1 MTRVLRYPFLSA
13 VCCLSA
19 LACAVARDIC
29 VGEGLSGWARVLLVM
44 TFVLLGL
51 CFTLLSCRFFVDEGG
66 VGVGFLLR
74 VRRTSWDDLASMGV
88 LSCNSRRTYLYGL
101 YHDSPGFLEMLH
113 RAPGCGRWGF
123 VVPTSRKLVRAVVA
137 FCPQEIDFT
146 PAPKTHSVN
155 PLRLLWH
162 QAAVYLLMLIPGA
175 ALAFFTGTMM
185 LFRASE
191 LPGALSVIGL
201 TLAAC
206 AMFAAGLFLLNRAAV
221 YVTACPCINEEGV
234 RAGFGMYMSWE
245 DVHFGYVHRRAQ
257 VSGMFLLSQP
267 LETVG
272 KRGQKPV
279 YCLSLP
285 DTSTLLLAYLTYCP
299 YAEKGIS
306 I

>member
-155 PLRLLWH
+155 PLRPLWH

>member
-1 MTRVLRYPFLSA
+1 
-13 VCCLSA
+13 
-19 LACAVARDIC
+19 
-29 VGEGLSGWARVLLVM
+29 M

-155 PLRLLWH
+155 PLRPLWH

-185 LFRASE
+185 LFRSSE

>member
-88 LSCNSRRTYLYGL
+88 LSCNSRRIYLYGL

-155 PLRLLWH
+155 PLRPLWH

-191 LPGALSVIGL
+191 LPGALSVVGL

>member
-29 VGEGLSGWARVLLVM
+29 VGEGLAGWARVLLVM

-155 PLRLLWH
+155 PLRPLWH

-191 LPGALSVIGL
+191 LPGALSVVGL

-272 KRGQKPV
+272 KSGQKPV

>member
-123 VVPTSRKLVRAVVA
+123 VVPTNRKLVRAVVA

-155 PLRLLWH
+155 PLRPLWH

-191 LPGALSVIGL
+191 LPGAFSVVGL

>member
-155 PLRLLWH
+155 PLRPLWH

-185 LFRASE
+185 LLRASE
-191 LPGALSVIGL
+191 LPGALSVVGL

>member
-29 VGEGLSGWARVLLVM
+29 VGEGIAGWARVLLVM
-44 TFVLLGL
+44 TFMLLGL

-113 RAPGCGRWGF
+113 CAPGCGRWGF

-155 PLRLLWH
+155 PLRPLWH

-191 LPGALSVIGL
+191 LPGALSVVGL

>member
-1 MTRVLRYPFLSA
+1 MTRVLRYPFLSVA
-13 VCCLSA
+13 CCLSA

-29 VGEGLSGWARVLLVM
+29 VGEGLAGWARVLLVM
-44 TFVLLGL
+44 TFVLLAL
-51 CFTLLSCRFFVDEGG
+51 CFMLLSCRFFVDEGG
-66 VGVGFLLR
+66 VGVGFLLH

-113 RAPGCGRWGF
+113 RAPGCGSWGF

-137 FCPQEIDFT
+137 LCPQEIDFT

-155 PLRLLWH
+155 PLRPLWH
-162 QAAVYLLMLIPGA
+162 QAAVYLLMLIPGM

-185 LFRASE
+185 LLRASE
-191 LPGALSVIGL
+191 LNGAFSVIGL

-206 AMFAAGLFLLNRAAV
+206 TMFAAGLFLLNRAAV

-272 KRGQKPV
+272 KCGQKPV

-306 I
+306 L

>member
-66 VGVGFLLR
+66 VGVGVLLR

-101 YHDSPGFLEMLH
+101 HHDSPGFLELLH
-113 RAPGCGRWGF
+113 RAPACGYWGF
-123 VVPTSRKLVRAVVA
+123 VVPTSKKLVRAVA
-137 FCPQEIDFT
+137 AYCPQEIDFT
-146 PAPKTHSVN
+146 PAPKAHPVN
-155 PLRLLWH
+155 PLRPLWH

-191 LPGALSVIGL
+191 LPGALSVVGL

>member
-29 VGEGLSGWARVLLVM
+29 VGEGLAGWARVLLVM

-88 LSCNSRRTYLYGL
+88 PSCNSRRTYLYGL

-155 PLRLLWH
+155 PLRPLWH

-191 LPGALSVIGL
+191 LPGTLSVVGL

>member
-29 VGEGLSGWARVLLVM
+29 VGEGLAGWARVLLVM

-155 PLRLLWH
+155 PLRPLWH

-234 RAGFGMYMSWE
+234 RAGFGMYMSWK

>member
-13 VCCLSA
+13 VGCLSA
-19 LACAVARDIC
+19 LACAVMRDIC
-29 VGEGLSGWARVLLVM
+29 VSEGLAGWSCVLLVM
-44 TFVLLGL
+44 TLVLLAL
-51 CFTLLSCRFFVDEGG
+51 CAVLLSCRFFVDEGG

-74 VRRTSWDDLASMGV
+74 VRRTSWNELVSVGV

-101 YHDSPGFLEMLH
+101 YHDSPGFLELLH
-113 RAPGCGRWGF
+113 RAPACGRWGF
-123 VVPTSRKLVRAVVA
+123 LVPTSKKLVRAMA
-137 FCPQEIDFT
+137 AYCPQEIDFA
-146 PAPKTHSVN
+146 PAPKEHPVN
-155 PLRLLWH
+155 PLRPLWH

-175 ALAFFTGTMM
+175 ALASFTGTMM
-185 LFRASE
+185 LIQASRMIGT
-191 LPGALSVIGL
+191 LRVVGL

-206 AMFAAGLFLLNRAAV
+206 AMFAAGLFLLNRVAV
-221 YVTACPCINEEGV
+221 YITTCPCINEEGV
-234 RAGFGMYMSWE
+234 RAGFGVYIPWE
-245 DVHFGYVHRRAQ
+245 AVRFGYVHRRAQ

-306 I
+306 V

>member
-29 VGEGLSGWARVLLVM
+29 VGEGLFGWARVLLVM

-155 PLRLLWH
+155 PLRPLWH

-191 LPGALSVIGL
+191 LPGALSVVGL

>member
-1 MTRVLRYPFLSA
+1 MTRVLRYPFLSS

-29 VGEGLSGWARVLLVM
+29 VGEGLAGWARVLLVM

-155 PLRLLWH
+155 PLRPLWH

-191 LPGALSVIGL
+191 LPGALSVVGL

>member
-29 VGEGLSGWARVLLVM
+29 VGEGLAGWARVLLVM

-155 PLRLLWH
+155 PLRPLWH

-191 LPGALSVIGL
+191 LPGTLSVVGL

>member
-29 VGEGLSGWARVLLVM
+29 VGEGLAGWARVLLVM

-155 PLRLLWH
+155 PLRPLWH

-191 LPGALSVIGL
+191 LPGAFSVIGL